1 MPHPYIGLESW
12 HAAQPLAAGTLTG
25 RDLEVNLID
34 QAEERRGA
42 LSKFSIQAATVEGHA

>member
-12 HAAQPLAAGTLTG
+12 HAARPLAVGTLTG
-25 RDLEVNLID
+25 RDFEVDLTD
-34 QAEERRGA
+34 QVEERRRA